1 MRILNFHGPANN
13 LSRSRRLH
21 MLFFLGVPENFTK
34 LAGKQLC
41 RSLGA
46 RAHSLQLYLKRG
58 CHEYF
63 SVNLAEFL
71 RTTFLKDISELELP
85 VIFLSGK
92 WWEVVVNSWQKKYF
106 LRNVISLKW
115 NDEWLRT
122 PILKMNQPLSMSF
135 WINKDTK
142 LHNTVQTIHFWVT
155 EPWK

>member
-46 RAHSLQLYLKRG
+46 RAYSLQLYLKSG

-71 RTTFLKDISELELP
+71 RTTFLKDISGLELP
-85 VIFLSGK
+85 VIFFV
-92 WWEVVVNSWQKKYF
+92 WEVVGSGKLLTKKYF

-115 NDEWLRT
+115 NDEWLLK
-122 PILKMNQPLSMSF
+122 PIPKMNQPLSMSF

-142 LHNTVQTIHFWVT
+142 LHNTVQTVHFWVT

>member
-71 RTTFLKDISELELP
+71 RTTFLKDISGLELP
-85 VIFLSGK
+85 VIFFV
-92 WWEVVVNSWQKKYF
+92 WEVVGSGKLLTKKYF

-115 NDEWLRT
+115 NDEWLRK

-135 WINKDTK
+135 LINKDTK
-142 LHNTVQTIHFWVT
+142 LHNTVQTVHFWVT

>member
-1 MRILNFHGPANN
+1 MRILNFRGPANN

-46 RAHSLQLYLKRG
+46 RAYSLQLYLKSG

-71 RTTFLKDISELELP
+71 RTTFLKDISGLELP
-85 VIFLSGK
+85 VIFFV
-92 WWEVVVNSWQKKYF
+92 WEVVGSGKLLTKKYF

-115 NDEWLRT
+115 NDEWLRK

-142 LHNTVQTIHFWVT
+142 LHNTVQTVHFWVT

>member
-46 RAHSLQLYLKRG
+46 RAYSLQLYLKSG

-71 RTTFLKDISELELP
+71 RTTFLKDISGLELP
-85 VIFLSGK
+85 VIFFV
-92 WWEVVVNSWQKKYF
+92 WEVVGSGKLLTKKYF

-115 NDEWLRT
+115 NDEWLLK
-122 PILKMNQPLSMSF
+122 PIPKMNQPLSMSF

-142 LHNTVQTIHFWVT
+142 LHNTVQTVHFWVT
-155 EPWK
+155 QPWK

>member
-34 LAGKQLC
+34 LPGKQLC

-71 RTTFLKDISELELP
+71 RTTFLKDISGLELP
-85 VIFLSGK
+85 VIFFV
-92 WWEVVVNSWQKKYF
+92 WEVVGSGKLLTKKYF

-115 NDEWLRT
+115 NDEWLRK

-135 WINKDTK
+135 
-142 LHNTVQTIHFWVT
+142 
-155 EPWK
+155 

>member
-46 RAHSLQLYLKRG
+46 RAYSLQLYLKRG

-71 RTTFLKDISELELP
+71 RTTFLKDISGLELP
-85 VIFLSGK
+85 VIFFV
-92 WWEVVVNSWQKKYF
+92 WEVVNS
-106 LRNVISLKW
+106 
-115 NDEWLRT
+115 
-122 PILKMNQPLSMSF
+122 
-135 WINKDTK
+135 
-142 LHNTVQTIHFWVT
+142 
-155 EPWK
+155 

>member
-1 MRILNFHGPANN
+1 MRILNFHRPANN

-34 LAGKQLC
+34 LPRKQLC
-41 RSLGA
+41 RSFAA
-46 RAHSLQLYLKRG
+46 RAYSLQLYLKKC

-71 RTTFLKDISELELP
+71 RTTFLKDISGLELP
-85 VIFLSGK
+85 VIFFV
-92 WWEVVVNSWQKKYF
+92 WEVVGSGKLLTKKYF

-115 NDEWLRT
+115 NDEWLRK

-135 WINKDTK
+135 RINKDTK
-142 LHNTVQTIHFWVT
+142 LHNTVQTVHFWVT

>member
-46 RAHSLQLYLKRG
+46 RAYSLQLYLKSG

-71 RTTFLKDISELELP
+71 RTTFPKDISGLELP
-85 VIFLSGK
+85 VIFFV
-92 WWEVVVNSWQKKYF
+92 WEVVGSGKLLTKKYF
-106 LRNVISLKW
+106 LWNVISLKW
-115 NDEWLRT
+115 NDEWLRK

-142 LHNTVQTIHFWVT
+142 LHNTVQTVHFWVT

>member
-46 RAHSLQLYLKRG
+46 RAYSLQLYLKRG

-71 RTTFLKDISELELP
+71 RTTFLKDISGLELP
-85 VIFLSGK
+85 VIFFV
-92 WWEVVVNSWQKKYF
+92 WEVVNSWQKNIFYEMLF
-106 LRNVISLKW
+106 LW
-115 NDEWLRT
+115 NGM
-122 PILKMNQPLSMSF
+122 MN
-135 WINKDTK
+135 I
-142 LHNTVQTIHFWVT
+142 T
-155 EPWK
+155 ETNSENESTTFHVFLN